1 VTSIIVGSA
10 TFKEKDM
17 VKRHGGFF
25 LVLALLAPAAFAQP
39 QSTTPSSSQHQQEMN
54 MQRQGAHIA
63 KSTELGDRQA
73 ARDSLANLAKLHA
86 GLAQAWQHMGL
97 SPEAAQR
104 VANAYDPNLASQMH
118 HTSLHGKTDDQ
129 IAGLLR
135 DAVAANHFL
144 VADQLLIDYQ
154 RQKLSMNE
162 MTAGDSHETLSGR

>member
-1 VTSIIVGSA
+1 MI
-10 TFKEKDM
+10 
-17 VKRHGGFF
+17 KRHGCFF
-25 LVLALLAPAAFAQP
+25 LVLALVAPAAFGQR
-39 QSTTPSSSQHQQEMN
+39 QSTPPPSSSQHQLEQN
-54 MQRQGAHIA
+54 LQRQGAHNA
-63 KSTELGDRQA
+63 KYTELGDRQA
-73 ARDSLANLAKLHA
+73 ARDSLANLTKLRA

-104 VANAYDPNLASQMH
+104 VANAYDPNMAAQMH

-129 IAGLLR
+129 IAGMLR